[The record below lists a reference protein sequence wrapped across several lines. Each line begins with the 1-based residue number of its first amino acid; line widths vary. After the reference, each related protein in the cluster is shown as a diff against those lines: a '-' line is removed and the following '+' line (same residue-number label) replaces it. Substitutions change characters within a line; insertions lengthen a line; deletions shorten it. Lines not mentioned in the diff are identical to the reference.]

1 MAVAYQ
7 GVPGAFSHEACR
19 EALPDRPA
27 EAFDS
32 FAAAIEAVHDGRCE
46 FALLPVE
53 NSTAGPVPEV
63 ARLLPESGLRIQG
76 EHTLRIRLQL
86 LACRGATLETLQTA
100 ESHHMA
106 LAQCRKA
113 LAELSLSPVEVF
125 DTAGAARAIAEA
137 ADTTRA
143 AVASRTAGELYGLW
157 VLREDIEDTADNR
170 TRFVLLS
177 RG

>member
-19 EALPDRPA
+19 EALPEHAP
-27 EAFDS
+27 EAFES
-32 FAAAIEAVHDGRCE
+32 FAAAIAAVHDGRCE

-63 ARLLPESGLRIQG
+63 ARLLPDAGLRIRG
-76 EHTLRIRLQL
+76 EHTLRVRLQL
-86 LACRGATLETLQTA
+86 LAARGATLETLRTA
-100 ESHHMA
+100 ESHAMA
-106 LAQCRKA
+106 LAQCRRA
-113 LAELSLSPVEVF
+113 LGELNLSPVEVF
-125 DTAGAARAIAEA
+125 DTAGAARAVAEA
-137 ADTTRA
+137 ADTSRA